1 MEEKQTPLIM
11 IDDVYGISVDPIDY
25 SLRKVLKS
33 EKTGKIRQEIVGYF
47 SSIRNCLKAY
57 TRETIHDCLKSNQ
70 SITLKEA
77 INRIEDASA
86 MVYGIINE
94 AFPEFEVTVK

>member
-57 TRETIHDCLKSNQ
+57 TTETIHDCLKSNQ

-94 AFPEFEVTVK
+94 AFPEFEVVEK